1 MAVSLLEGDRMVAVP
16 GIKDGLLGVHWNG
29 SGLVEGG
36 LSVVRLP
43 GRELVELL
51 KVNGT
56 PEGPVLLGAEPKI
69 TSGQRSKSVQTTERT
84 AQMITRPVIMTDRV
98 NTLRSIDRAMP
109 VRRERGDRSIDRT
122 YIYVRTYVRAYIYI
136 YIFFFFTKLLKNAI
150 ITIQCMAKGGN
161 AICET
166 EKQKN
171 KRETRKFH
179 SSLGTR
185 PTLDTKSSGAS
196 GSLPAWP
203 MEDLTPRTHMMAAR
217 RREKERRHRIQPIV
231 MLYGSSLLA
240 AMREA
245 SLL

>member
-1 MAVSLLEGDRMVAVP
+1 M
-16 GIKDGLLGVHWNG
+16 
-29 SGLVEGG
+29 
-36 LSVVRLP
+36 
-43 GRELVELL
+43 
-51 KVNGT
+51 
-56 PEGPVLLGAEPKI
+56 PKF
-69 TSGQRSKSVQTTERT
+69 
-84 AQMITRPVIMTDRV
+84 
-98 NTLRSIDRAMP
+98 
-109 VRRERGDRSIDRT
+109 
-122 YIYVRTYVRAYIYI
+122 Y
-136 YIFFFFTKLLKNAI
+136 
-150 ITIQCMAKGGN
+150 
-161 AICET
+161 ET

-203 MEDLTPRTHMMAAR
+203 MEDLTPRGHMMAAR